1 MHANK
6 LAQLV
11 SLVTTDLVAITRG
24 RSLPFGPLLGNA
36 LKRGCGWVP
45 ANSALHPLN
54 AIAPNNPWGSH
65 GDLRLLPDLQ
75 SRVRVEMAPDGISPP
90 LEFIQ
95 GNLVETD
102 GSPWPVCPRT
112 VLQNELK
119 RYQDELGL
127 SVTAAFEHEFTLL
140 GLNRETQAFSL
151 EAQRQAAAF
160 AGYLMA
166 ALDEAKAE
174 PEMFLPEYGEH
185 QYEVTCRPTQGV
197 TAADRAVVVREVTR
211 EMARQCGLRSSFS
224 PLLKTDGTSNGVH
237 LHISLYDPQGASVLY
252 QPNANNNLSALGE
265 HWAAG
270 VLRHLPAL
278 CALTAPSVIS
288 WLRLKPHRW
297 STGYACLGNRNREA
311 ALRICPVTTLGGA
324 NPAQQ
329 FNLEYRPMDATACP
343 HLAMAAV
350 LMAGRLG
357 IAEQL
362 PLRALSDQDPA
373 SLSDNERQQ
382 RGIRAL
388 PSDLPD
394 ALTDLQTDSALCAE
408 LPRPLLD
415 TWFALRGEELRLT
428 QGLSDRELCER
439 YAKLY

>member
-1 MHANK
+1 MNAHK
-6 LAQLV
+6 PMQLI
-11 SLVTTDLVAITRG
+11 SLVTTDLVAVTRG
-24 RSLPFGPLLGNA
+24 RSVAYGLSRLEA
-36 LKRGCGWVP
+36 LSRGCGWVP

-54 AIAPNNPWGSH
+54 AIAPDNPWGSH
-65 GDLRLLPDLQ
+65 GDLRLLPDMD
-75 SRVRVEMAPDGISPP
+75 SRARVVISADGSSPP
-90 LEFIQ
+90 FEFIQ

-102 GSPWPVCPRT
+102 GTPWSVCPRT
-112 VLQNELK
+112 LLQNELK

-140 GLNRETQAFSL
+140 GLTHQPLAFSL
-151 EAQRQAAAF
+151 QAQRQAAV

-166 ALDEAKAE
+166 ALDEAGAE

-185 QYEVTCRPTQGV
+185 QYEVTCRPTQGIK
-197 TAADRAVVVREVTR
+197 AADRAVIVREVTR

-237 LHISLYDPQGASVLY
+237 LHISLYDQQGQSALY
-252 QPNANNNLSALGE
+252 QPNADNNLSKLGE

-297 STGYACLGNRNREA
+297 SAAYGCLGNRNREA
-311 ALRICPVTTLGGA
+311 ALRICPTTTLGGA

-362 PLRALSDQDPA
+362 PLTALSDNDPA
-373 SLSDNERQQ
+373 NLTDEQRKQ

-388 PSDLPD
+388 PRDLPD
-394 ALTDLQTDSALCAE
+394 ALTDLQMDSALCAE

-439 YAKLY
+439 YAQFY